1 MSQNNPLKEL
11 IENIWEQY
19 DTDKSGTIEGNEI
32 KLFIADICKGKD
44 LEGKEEE
51 LQTYFDP
58 DGNGKIS
65 KAEVYAF
72 FAGD

>member
-1 MSQNNPLKEL
+1 
-11 IENIWEQY
+11 
-19 DTDKSGTIEGNEI
+19 
-32 KLFIADICKGKD
+32 